1 MKTTGE
7 AKMKANKK
15 KIKRKQSTSDLRDNF
30 RQCNIHV
37 TYMQH
42 TCNTHVTHM

>member
-15 KIKRKQSTSDLRDNF
+15 KIKGSKALVTQGTTLGSA
-30 RQCNIHV
+30 
-37 TYMQH
+37 TYM
-42 TCNTHVTHM
+42 